1 MTFTINMADASGKVF
16 RVVEAEALPLHER
29 MQPPSGLMIEI
40 PPNDTARAKKGFLR
54 FLRAAHAGH
63 LMGDISLAFDQN
75 VGFRADPPPNA
86 NAVKF
91 FAMECRPFFLEKDP
105 LAFSRLLNLKA
116 LTSVE
121 SIRPWLKRHRQ
132 RWESSAF
139 GGVMSIHVNG
149 KKLDTHHV
157 VETWFNCD
165 IFHSE
170 PQKPDEFSLEAL
182 FKDMGGEAQAVA
194 ILANHLIESVRVLDQ
209 FFNDL
214 RVICPDFDMW
224 ATLELAKSPP

>member
-1 MTFTINMADASGKVF
+1 MTFTINMVDASGKVV
-16 RVVEAEALPLHER
+16 RVVEGEALPLYER
-29 MQPPSGLMIEI
+29 MPPPVGLTIEI
-40 PPNDTARAKKGFLR
+40 DPDDIARLKKGFLR

-63 LMGDISLAFDQN
+63 LMGDVSLTFAHN
-75 VGFRADPPPNA
+75 IGFRAEPAPNT

-91 FAMECRPFFLEKDP
+91 FALECRPFFLEKDP
-105 LAFSRLLNLKA
+105 LAFSKLLNLRS
-116 LTSVE
+116 LTAAE
-121 SIRPWLKRHRQ
+121 PFRPSLKRHRQ
-132 RWESSAF
+132 RWENSAF
-139 GGVMSIHVNG
+139 GGVMSVQVNG

-170 PQKPDEFSLEAL
+170 PQRPEEFSLEAL
-182 FKDMGGEAQAVA
+182 FKDMGGEAQAVS

-214 RVICPDFDMW
+214 RVICSDFDVW
-224 ATLELAKSPP
+224 ATAELAKTPP